1 MNKLQTEFDGGFPFA
16 LDDLRFMQ
24 SANRT
29 ALASLARSL
38 FNYSG
43 KEVPVIIYGAQISN
57 NGTDTVSIS
66 EGALYYNAEIWHIPA
81 HSFTAPLPLTESP
94 LWNLE
99 LTYDPNGDKI
109 FYDGEMHR
117 TYEIRNA
124 KAAMAASSSAV
135 ETVYWENT
143 IRLDGMNTKRAFLQP
158 NTAASV
164 SERADRAVRSRV
176 VNERGIIHVD
186 AGFTFNVNI
195 SAGNPWVVLATLPV
209 GYRPLSYVEWFAPAT
224 TLYQP
229 NTPNVIFCARID
241 VDGAIR
247 VKYQNPDD
255 GNLYQGVL
263 HITINTIFNINS

>member
-16 LDDLRFMQ
+16 LGDLRFMQ
-24 SANRT
+24 SANRN

-57 NGTDTVSIS
+57 NEIDTISIS
-66 EGALYYNAEIWHIPA
+66 EGAMYFNNEIWHIPA
-81 HSFTAPLPLTESP
+81 HSITAPIPLPESP
-94 LWNLE
+94 VWNLE
-99 LTYDPNGDKI
+99 LSYDPNGDKI

-117 TYEIRNA
+117 TYELRNA
-124 KAAMAASSSAV
+124 KLAMAASASAI
-135 ETVYWENT
+135 ETVYWDAT

-158 NTAASV
+158 GTAASV

-186 AGFTFNVNI
+186 AGFTFNAKLI
-195 SAGNPWVVLATLPV
+195 PDTNPWIVLATLPL

-229 NTPNVIFCARID
+229 NSPNVIFCARID

-247 VKYQNPDD
+247 VKYQNPSDW
-255 GNLYQGVL
+255 NMYQGIL
-263 HITINTIFNINS
+263 HHN

>member
-1 MNKLQTEFDGGFPFA
+1 MNKLQTEFDGGMPFA

-24 SANRT
+24 AANRK
-29 ALASLARSL
+29 ALASLARAL
-38 FNYSG
+38 VKYSG

-66 EGALYYNAEIWHIPA
+66 EGAMYYNEEIWHIPA
-81 HSFTAPLPLTESP
+81 HSFTSPIPLTESP
-94 LWNLE
+94 FWNLE
-99 LTYDPNGDKI
+99 RSFDPSGDKI

-124 KAAMAASSSAV
+124 KAAM
-135 ETVYWENT
+135 TVSENAIHSLPWELT
-143 IRLDGMNTKRAFLQP
+143 IRLENAGSNYANLLA
-158 NTAASV
+158 NTAGGV
-164 SERADRAVRSRV
+164 NERADRVKRSRV
-176 VNERGIIHVD
+176 SNERGIIHID

-195 SAGNPWVVLATLPV
+195 PAGNAWVVLATLPV

-224 TLYQP
+224 TLYAP
-229 NTPNVIFCARID
+229 NNPNVIFCARID

-255 GNLYQGVL
+255 WNLYQGIL
-263 HITINTIFNINS
+263 HITINTTYNINS